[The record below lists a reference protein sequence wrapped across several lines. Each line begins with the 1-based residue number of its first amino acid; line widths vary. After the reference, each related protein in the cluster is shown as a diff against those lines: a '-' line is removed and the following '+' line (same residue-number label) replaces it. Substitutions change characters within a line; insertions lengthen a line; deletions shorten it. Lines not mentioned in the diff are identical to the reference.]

1 MNLENLPA
9 LIDFSCWGNQLEAID
24 LSHNS
29 ELASLVCRDNMI
41 SGTLDLSGNA
51 KVREVNCYNNALTAI
66 KLAANSELRHI
77 ELQRNNI
84 NGENMTAFMEA
95 LPTYVAYSADEWD
108 DWFGMN
114 LQGLYLIEKDPRLEQ
129 NAASATDIKIAK
141 DKGWPLFV
149 MNIEDYGLV
158 KPTPYDEFVSSV
170 QTINESNAGV
180 SFTVSPSAIEVKGL
194 AGGENVVLYD
204 ANGRVVGNKQASAS
218 VVSFDTTGLAKG
230 VYVVST
236 SAERRKI
243 VVK

>member
-1 MNLENLPA
+1 M
-9 LIDFSCWGNQLEAID
+9 
-24 LSHNS
+24 
-29 ELASLVCRDNMI
+29 
-41 SGTLDLSGNA
+41 
-51 KVREVNCYNNALTAI
+51 
-66 KLAANSELRHI
+66 
-77 ELQRNNI
+77 QRNNI

-114 LQGLYLIEKDPRLEQ
+114 LQGLYLIEKDPTLEQ
-129 NAASATDIKIAK
+129 NAATATDIKIAK
-141 DKGWPLFV
+141 DKGWPIFV

-170 QTINESNAGV
+170 QTINESNAGL
-180 SFTVSPSAIEVKGL
+180 SFTVSSSAIEVSEHLVPL

-204 ANGRVVGNKQASAS
+204 ANGRVVGKKQASAS
-218 VVSFDTTGLAKG
+218 AVSFDTTGLAKG

-236 SAERRKI
+236 SAERHKI